1 MRDRVREGE
10 LRALVAE
17 TLGVDA
23 EELSPDVS
31 LVDDLAADSLDIAEL
46 VVRVETEL
54 GLSIPD
60 AVVDRV
66 RTYADFVRAAASAA
80 RGIPAPPVVEP
91 LPLRARLVSPHGE
104 ILRAEAFT
112 PYSAETIAD
121 DARAAGRGSSL
132 EITLPANAADGAV
145 EDVRR
150 RLAWLTAHGV
160 VVQIAREGAL
170 RPSVA
175 A

>member
-1 MRDRVREGE
+1 MRDRFREGE

-31 LVDDLAADSLDIAEL
+31 LVDDLAADSLDLAEL

-54 GLSIPD
+54 GLTISD

-80 RGIPAPPVVEP
+80 RAIPARPAIEP
-91 LPLRARLVSPHGE
+91 FPLRARLVSPHGE

-112 PYSAETIAD
+112 PYSTETIAD
-121 DARAAGRGSSL
+121 EARAAGRGSFL
-132 EITLPANAADGAV
+132 EIMLPVETTDGTV
-145 EDVRR
+145 DDLRR
-150 RLAWLTAHGV
+150 RLAWLDAHGV
-160 VVQIAREGAL
+160 VVQVAREGAL

>member
-1 MRDRVREGE
+1 MGDRFREGA

-80 RGIPAPPVVEP
+80 RGTAPPVMEP

-104 ILRAEAFT
+104 ILRAEEFT

-121 DARAAGRGSSL
+121 DARAAGRGSFL
-132 EITLPANAADGAV
+132 EITLPASTADGTV

-150 RLAWLTAHGV
+150 QLAWLTAHGV
-160 VVQIAREGAL
+160 VVQIVREGAL

>member
-1 MRDRVREGE
+1 MRDRLTEGR

-31 LVDDLAADSLDIAEL
+31 LVDDLAADSLDLAEL
-46 VVRVETEL
+46 VVRVEAEL
-54 GLSIPD
+54 GLSIAD
-60 AVVDRV
+60 AVVERV
-66 RTYADFVRAAASAA
+66 RTYADFVRAAAGAA
-80 RGIPAPPVVEP
+80 RAIPARPAAEP

-121 DARAAGRGSSL
+121 DARAAGRGSFL
-132 EITLPANAADGAV
+132 EIALPASTADGTV

-150 RLAWLTAHGV
+150 QLAWLTAHGV

>member
-1 MRDRVREGE
+1 MRDRFTEAS

-17 TLGVDA
+17 TLGVDTD
-23 EELSPDVS
+23 ELSPDVS
-31 LVDDLAADSLDIAEL
+31 LVDDLAADSLDLAEL

-54 GLSIPD
+54 GLRIPD
-60 AVVDRV
+60 VVVDRV
-66 RTYADFVRAAASAA
+66 RTYADLVRAAARAA
-80 RGIPAPPVVEP
+80 RSVAASPRPEA

-121 DARAAGRGSSL
+121 DARVAGRGAFL
-132 EITLPANAADGAV
+132 EITLPVDTTDADVDG
-145 EDVRR
+145 VRR
-150 RLAWLTAHGV
+150 RLAWLSAHGV
-160 VVQIAREGAL
+160 VVQIARDG
-170 RPSVA
+170 RDRRSVA

>member
-1 MRDRVREGE
+1 MRDRFMEGE

-31 LVDDLAADSLDIAEL
+31 LVDDLAADSLDLAEL
-46 VVRVETEL
+46 VVRVEAEL

-80 RGIPAPPVVEP
+80 RAIPARPAVEP

-112 PYSAETIAD
+112 PYSAETIAG
-121 DARAAGRGSSL
+121 DARAAGRGSFL
-132 EITLPANAADGAV
+132 EITLPADTTDVAV
-145 EDVRR
+145 DDVRR
-150 RLAWLTAHGV
+150 RLAWLAAHGV
-160 VVQIAREGAL
+160 VVQIARGGA
-170 RPSVA
+170 RRRSVA

>member
-1 MRDRVREGE
+1 MPDRFREVE

-23 EELSPDVS
+23 EELAPDVS
-31 LVDDLAADSLDIAEL
+31 LIDDLAADSLDLAEL
-46 VVRVETEL
+46 VVRVEAEL
-54 GLSIPD
+54 GLAIPD

-66 RTYADFVRAAASAA
+66 RTYADLVRAATSAA
-80 RGIPAPPVVEP
+80 RAIPARPVVEP
-91 LPLRARLVSPHGE
+91 FPLRARLVSPHGE

-121 DARAAGRGSSL
+121 DARAAGRGSFL
-132 EITLPANAADGAV
+132 EITLPAETTDGALD
-145 EDVRR
+145 DVRR
-150 RLAWLTAHGV
+150 RLAWLTTHGV
-160 VVQIAREGAL
+160 VVQIARDGAP
-170 RPSVA
+170 RRSVA